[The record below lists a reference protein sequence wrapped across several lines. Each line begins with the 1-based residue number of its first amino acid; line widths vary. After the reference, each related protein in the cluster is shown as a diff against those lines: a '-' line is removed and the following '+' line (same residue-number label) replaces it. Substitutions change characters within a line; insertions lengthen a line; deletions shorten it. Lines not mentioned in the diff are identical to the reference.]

1 MDVLYGC
8 SKTWKLAEKSY
19 NLITEKLKHLYEAGE
34 LKDVFE
40 FIIEKSS
47 PSATNTSGNGLN
59 EANGNNNNNN
69 SQSIESNEFK
79 LPINNKTLSKLKH
92 NQQNTNNSLPTY
104 DTTDT
109 INSTSG
115 ATNTNNSTTFSM
127 DQNLMEH
134 QPIIHNKQW
143 S

>member
-79 LPINNKTLSKLKH
+79 LPINNKTLSKLSII
-92 NQQNTNNSLPTY
+92 NNTLIILFLLMILPIP
-104 DTTDT
+104 

-115 ATNTNNSTTFSM
+115 ATTTNNSTTFSM
-127 DQNLMEH
+127 DQNLMEAPTPLS
-134 QPIIHNKQW
+134 Q
-143 S
+143 

>member
-92 NQQNTNNSLPTY
+92 NQQNTNNSSYL
-104 DTTDT
+104 
-109 INSTSG
+109 
-115 ATNTNNSTTFSM
+115 
-127 DQNLMEH
+127 
-134 QPIIHNKQW
+134 
-143 S
+143 